1 MKTHKL
7 LVNGSWRTAR
17 ETIPDV
23 NPFTGR
29 TIARVCVADSTLMD
43 AAIDSAERAAASARK
58 LSAHE
63 RREILKGIA
72 AGIGKRKEEIARMIT
87 AESGKP
93 IAFARAEADRSVLTF
108 TLAAEE
114 AGRLGGE
121 VIPLDITGASKGY
134 IGIVRPVPLGA
145 IAAISPFN
153 FPINLVAHKVAP
165 AIAAGNTV
173 VLKPPSQ
180 TPMTALLLGEIAE
193 KAGVPAG
200 MLNVVPAPVPV
211 ADRLVTDPRIK
222 MLTFTGS
229 PAVGWDMKARAGKK
243 KITLEL
249 GGNAGAIVH
258 DDANLD
264 WAVPRLALGAFANA
278 GQVCISVQRIYV
290 QERIYDAFVKKF
302 TAHAKKIAV
311 GDPMDEKTVVGPLI
325 DKKAADRV
333 EEWIA
338 EAHSAGAKILAGGR
352 RKGNVIE
359 PTVISDA
366 ARDLKVSCLE
376 VFGPVVTLTAYKRF
390 EEAVAAVDDS
400 VYGLQAGVFTRDI
413 GRIAYA
419 FDNLEVG
426 GVVINDYPM
435 FRVDNMPYGGVKDS
449 GFGREGLR
457 YAIQEMTEP
466 RLLVINQNV

>member
-1 MKTHKL
+1 MKSHKL
-7 LVNGSWRTAR
+7 LIDGSWRTAR

-29 TIARVCVADSTLMD
+29 TIARVCVADDSLMD
-43 AAIDSAERAAASARK
+43 EAVEAAEKAAASARK

-63 RREILKGIA
+63 RRQILQGIA
-72 AGIGKRKEEIARMIT
+72 AGIGKRREEIARTIT

-93 IAFARAEADRSVLTF
+93 IAFARAEADRSALTF

-114 AGRLGGE
+114 VGRSGGE
-121 VIPLDITGASKGY
+121 VIPLDITGAAKGY
-134 IGIVRPVPLGA
+134 IGIVRHVPLGP

-200 MLNVVPAPVPV
+200 LLNVVPAPVTV

-229 PAVGWDMKARAGKK
+229 PAVGWDMKTRAGKK
-243 KITLEL
+243 KVTLEL

-264 WAVPRLALGAFANA
+264 WAAPRLALGAFANA

-290 QERIYDAFVKKF
+290 QERVYDAFLKKF

-325 DKKAADRV
+325 DSKAADRV
-333 EEWIA
+333 EAWIA
-338 EAHSAGAKILAGGR
+338 EARSAGAKVLAGGR

-366 ARDLKVSCLE
+366 AREIKVSCLE
-376 VFGPVVTLTAYKRF
+376 VFGPVVTLTAYGTF

-400 VYGLQAGVFTRDI
+400 IYGLQAGVFTRDI

-419 FDNLEVG
+419 FDHLEVG
-426 GVVINDYPM
+426 GVIVNDYPM